1 MIPWLNLIVNTI
13 TILVT
18 FLIAVFVLRQR
29 LSYFRNVGKF
39 VVSSLAGFILFVG
52 LHNYKYL
59 TGTYPTAIDI
69 SLVSWIALNVGFL
82 VASLSKYPESS
93 SIKKRFESFIKKP
106 DPSIS
111 IYSVLLITWSI
122 LAWVFSP
129 FTMQPATELITG
141 ITFLK
146 SIYEP
151 WFLGYTA
158 IVLVVVFLYPSL
170 TLFRL
175 SRQATD
181 VKVKGSLKTLSVCWG
196 ILSLNTFHFHI
207 AAPTLG
213 IDACSLGFL
222 IDLSTLL
229 FVAYA
234 FKEATILA
242 KVFQVV
248 RKPTIRVSEGEHVLL
263 LYSSQTD
270 KMRVFL
276 PYVQAGLMEG
286 DRVVYV
292 HPDEE
297 ESMIRKRLTEYGVNV
312 EKHEKDG
319 SLRLITLSKAYLPD
333 GTFNKDHL
341 IRFWKEFK
349 AETLK
354 KRYKHQRDLFDLG
367 DLSFMKGEVETYIQ
381 YLREGQKQI
390 LDPFLLELRA
400 INKEHVN
407 EKTIQEFIR
416 STHPRST
423 ELLEHMDIFSKTL
436 GLSHEEVVG
445 RKILFEFDPRSKYER
460 AVEDFITEALARVKT
475 VIVVTHKGSALY
487 STLTEDT
494 CLFRAVK
501 VFCLTPRVSA
511 PTVGASDNELLV
523 PLNPPLIL
531 DAFDKTL
538 KAYPYSGV
546 AIVFDTLSYL
556 MQSVGFEKT
565 YSFVQYA
572 TDMLAS
578 TNATVLFLL
587 NSGAHDPKMTFSL
600 RGLLS
605 DQVSY
610 TEKGIEVVRLTKIR
624 PEDKWRESLV
634 VASYEEQTA

>member
-1 MIPWLNLIVNTI
+1 MIPWLNLIVNSI
-13 TILVT
+13 TMLVA
-18 FLIAVFVLRQR
+18 FLTAVFVLRQR
-29 LSYFRNVGKF
+29 LSYFQKDREY
-39 VVSSLAGFILFVG
+39 VVSIFAGFILFVG
-52 LHNYKYL
+52 LHTYKYL
-59 TGTYPTAIDI
+59 TGTYPPTIGI
-69 SLVSWIALNVGFL
+69 SLVSWVALNVGFL
-82 VASLSKYPESS
+82 TVSLSTYPESS
-93 SIKKRFESFIKKP
+93 SLKEGFKSFIKNP

-111 IYSVLLITWSI
+111 IYSILLIIWLV
-122 LAWVFSP
+122 LAWVFTP
-129 FTMQPATELITG
+129 FTMQPATDLITG
-141 ITFLK
+141 IKFLEP
-146 SIYEP
+146 IYEP
-151 WFLGYTA
+151 WFLIYTSV
-158 IVLVVVFLYPSL
+158 VLLAVFLYPGL

-181 VKVKGSLKTLSVCWG
+181 AKVKGSIKILVVCWL
-196 ILSLNTFHFHI
+196 ILSWDTFHFHGI
-207 AAPTLG
+207 FPTLG

-222 IDLSTLL
+222 IDLSALL

-270 KMRVFL
+270 KMRVFS
-276 PYVQAGLMEG
+276 PYVYAGLLEG

-292 HPDEE
+292 YPDEE
-297 ESMIRKRLTEYGVNV
+297 NSTIRKKLTEYGVNV

-319 SLRLITLSKAYLPD
+319 SLCLITLSQAYLPD
-333 GTFNKDHL
+333 GIFNKDHL
-341 IRFWKEFK
+341 IQFWKEFK

-354 KRYKHQRDLFDLG
+354 KGYKHQRDLFDLG
-367 DLSFMKGEVETYIQ
+367 DLSFMKGKVETYLQ
-381 YLREGQKQI
+381 YLSEGQKQI

-400 INKEHVN
+400 INKEHVS
-407 EKTIQEFIR
+407 EKIIQEFIR

-436 GLSHEEVVG
+436 GLSHEELVG
-445 RKILFEFDPRSKYER
+445 RKILFEFDPRSRYER

-501 VFCLTPRVSA
+501 VFCLTPRISV
-511 PTVGASDNELLV
+511 PTMGASDNELLL
-523 PLNPPLIL
+523 PLNPSLIL

-538 KAYPYSGV
+538 KAYPYSGA
-546 AIVFDTLSYL
+546 AIVFDSLSYL
-556 MQSVGFEKT
+556 IQSVGFEKT

-587 NSGAHDPKMTFSL
+587 NSGAHDPKVTFSL

-610 TEKGIEVVRLTKIR
+610 TEKGIEVVRLSKIR
-624 PEDKWRESLV
+624 PEERWRESYV